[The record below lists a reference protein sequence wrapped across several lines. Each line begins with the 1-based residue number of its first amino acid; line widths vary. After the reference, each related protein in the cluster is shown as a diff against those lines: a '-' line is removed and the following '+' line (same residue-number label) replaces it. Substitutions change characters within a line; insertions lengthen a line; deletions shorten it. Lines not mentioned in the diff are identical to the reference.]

1 MVGSIRMHPDG
12 GSMQSEQG
20 LPPRGSVR
28 VVRTVG
34 VVLGLAIMA
43 GLTWLLLEDRASRM
57 DSARRQ
63 SLAMVTSADRLLRY
77 ELRNLERAMTGVV
90 ADADAYFRIVPA
102 QAPTLLAE
110 TIAGVL
116 LRQPELASMVLYD
129 ARGRALT
136 GGASDPALPQWAANA
151 PHGERPLRLGPLR
164 RGVDGEGLLPI
175 ALRTGQGDWL
185 VANLR
190 TAEIQRMITG
200 LDTAL
205 DSSISIRDVRGT
217 VLAQTGMSASDSDP
231 GQPQPAMRP
240 GTTRTLE
247 QSGEL
252 GVFARTTTFSGI
264 SGYPLVVASH
274 IGLGEAR
281 AHWLEHLAWAA
292 AFSLLYW
299 LGLLFLVRRLGEAEE
314 TRELI
319 LDELRASSGWLEQA
333 QDASRTGVWRLEAD
347 AGNVRV
353 SAQAAELFGFEP
365 TNGPLPVEPFFERM
379 HEEDRER
386 VRTEFIAASEQ
397 RIPFRSEFRVVLPD
411 GRIRWIKDR
420 GALVAD
426 ARGVER
432 LTGIIIDITEQ
443 REASAR
449 LEQAESQFRELFE
462 RNPLP
467 FWVFDTQT
475 LRFLAVNEAAIRNY
489 GYSREEFLAMTI
501 LDIRPRDDADAVKT
515 ALVDLQDVG
524 DSDRIWIHRTREGRH
539 IEVRV
544 HSSSITFSGH
554 PARLV
559 LAEDV
564 SERVSYERE
573 LAWRATHDTTT
584 GMLNVESLV
593 QHVDALAEADAG
605 YSIAYVQLRDLEL
618 VAPTLGRRTGEEI
631 LREAAERFGEVGQ
644 AYGYSAYLPAESFVI
659 VATDPGRRDEMLASL
674 MRATATP
681 VQTESGSHPLEA
693 CIGLADGPR
702 AGESAEQVIG
712 NAALAALQA
721 RRDGAAIMRFDASMA
736 SKASERLAMAARLR
750 KALERGEFELFFQPI
765 RRLASGRVVSMEALV
780 RWRQPDGTLVPP
792 SQFIPLCEE
801 SGLIVPLGDWVL
813 EEAARAHVRLA
824 GHGHGDVAIAVNV
837 SAVQFLAES
846 LPQSLR
852 SLGRLHG
859 LPRGALQVELTESAV
874 VRSPEAARKAMQEL
888 RDEGVLISIDDFGT
902 GFSSMAYLRNLP
914 LDFLKIDRAFVTDVH
929 RDRRNAA
936 ICHALIALGHGLG
949 LEVIAEGVETEAQ
962 LDWLRAHG
970 CDQAQGY
977 YFGQPAPLAEALES
991 ITRWAA

>member
-1 MVGSIRMHPDG
+1 
-12 GSMQSEQG
+12 MQSEHG
-20 LPPRGSVR
+20 MPPLGSVR
-28 VVRTVG
+28 MVRTVG
-34 VVLGLAIMA
+34 LVLGLAIMA
-43 GLTWLLLEDRASRM
+43 GLSWLLIEDRESRM

-63 SLAMVTSADRLLRY
+63 SLAMVTSVDRLLRY

-90 ADADAYFRIVPA
+90 VDADAFFRIAPA
-102 QAPTLLAE
+102 QASALLAE

-116 LRQPELASMVLYD
+116 TRQPELDSMVLYD
-129 ARGRALT
+129 PRGRALT
-136 GGASDPALPQWAANA
+136 GGNPDPALPQWTAAA
-151 PHGERPLRLGPLR
+151 PHGERPLRVGPLQR
-164 RGVDGEGLLPI
+164 QGDDGLLPI
-175 ALRTGQGDWL
+175 ALRTQSGDWL
-185 VANLR
+185 VARLR

-200 LDTAL
+200 LDAGRE
-205 DSSISIRDVRGT
+205 DSILVHDGRGT
-217 VLAQTGMSASDSDP
+217 VLARSGANDLHVGRRVSP
-231 GQPQPAMRP
+231 PAMRS
-240 GTTRTLE
+240 GTTLTLE
-247 QSGEL
+247 QGGESDL
-252 GVFARTTTFSGI
+252 FPRMTTYSAI
-264 SGYPLVVASH
+264 SGYPVGVVAG

-281 AHWLEHLAWAA
+281 THWLEHLAWAA
-292 AFSLLYW
+292 AFTVLYW
-299 LGLLFLVRRLGEAEE
+299 LGLLFLVRRLAAAEAA
-314 TRELI
+314 RVVM
-319 LDELRASSGWLEQA
+319 LDALHASSGWLQQA
-333 QDASRTGVWRLEAD
+333 QDAAHTGVWRLEPD
-347 AGNVRV
+347 EGNVRV

-365 TNGPLPVEPFFERM
+365 IDGPVSIEPFFARM
-379 HEEDRER
+379 HEEDRDR
-386 VRTEFIAASEQ
+386 VRAEFTAASEQ

-426 ARGVER
+426 ARGIER
-432 LTGIIIDITEQ
+432 MTGTIVDITER
-443 REASAR
+443 REASDR
-449 LEQAESQFRELFE
+449 IEHAESQFRELFE

-467 FWVFDTQT
+467 FWVFDAQT
-475 LRFLAVNEAAIRNY
+475 LHFLAVNEVAIRDY

-501 LDIRPRDDADAVKT
+501 LDIRPRDDADAAKT
-515 ALVDLQDVG
+515 APHELSDAG
-524 DSDRIWIHRTREGRH
+524 DNERIWIHRTREGRH

-544 HSSSITFSGH
+544 HSSSITFAGRA
-554 PARLV
+554 ARLV

-584 GMLNVESLV
+584 GMLNVEALV
-593 QHVDALAEADAG
+593 QHIDALADANAG

-659 VATDPGRRDEMLASL
+659 VATDPGRRDDMLASL

-721 RRDGAAIMRFDASMA
+721 RRDGVAIMQFDASMS
-736 SKASERLAMAARLR
+736 SKAGERLAMAGRLR
-750 KALERGEFELFFQPI
+750 QALERREFELFFQPI
-765 RRLASGRVVSMEALV
+765 RKLANGRVVAMEALL

-813 EEAARAHVRLA
+813 EEAALSHVRLA
-824 GHGHGDVAIAVNV
+824 AHGYEDVAIAVNV

-846 LPQSLR
+846 LPESLR
-852 SLGRLHG
+852 AMRKAHA

-874 VRSPEAARKAMQEL
+874 LRWPEAARKTMQEL

-914 LDFLKIDRAFVTDVH
+914 LDFLKIDRTFVTDVH

-949 LEVIAEGVETEAQ
+949 LKVIAEGVECEAQ

-977 YFGQPAPLAEALES
+977 YFGQPAPLAETLES
-991 ITRWAA
+991 ITRCAA